1 MNSGF
6 ASEPTRSKHRS
17 VGGRIYS
24 VGYEGLEVAGLVD
37 HLKSARVTMLIDVRL
52 TPVSRKHGF
61 SRKSLSA
68 ELESAGITYVHEKA
82 LGNPPDNR
90 DSFRRGDGDDGRR
103 RMREMLNNGSGPALQ
118 RLVER
123 ARDQRI
129 AVLCVE
135 RDEGRCHRQVIVEMA
150 NEIDPN
156 LEIWQ
161 IV

>member
-1 MNSGF
+1 
-6 ASEPTRSKHRS
+6 
-17 VGGRIYS
+17 

>member
-1 MNSGF
+1 MTSNL
-6 ASEPTRSKHRS
+6 ATRSSRSQHHS

-24 VGYEGLEVAGLVD
+24 VGYEGLELAGLVD
-37 HLKSARVTMLIDVRL
+37 HLKSTRVTTLVDVRL
-52 TPVSRKHGF
+52 TPVSRKRGF

-68 ELESAGITYVHEKA
+68 ELEKAGITYIHEKA

-90 DSFRRGDGDDGRR
+90 HSFRQGDGDGRR
-103 RMREMLNNGSGPALQ
+103 RMREMLDNGSGPALQ

-123 ARDQRI
+123 ARDHRV

-135 RDEGRCHRQVIVEMA
+135 REEGRCHRQVITEMA
-150 NEIDPN
+150 IEIDPN

-161 IV
+161 II